1 MIEKTPYIIVDDKK
15 IAPIRRVLKPTR
27 TPAKSADREDK
38 PFGVVDRVT
47 ISKAAME
54 KSRRFQVMNDPKL
67 QAPHS
72 SGKWMAPSTSS
83 LADSSKKHH

>member
-1 MIEKTPYIIVDDKK
+1 
-15 IAPIRRVLKPTR
+15 VLKATR
-27 TPAKSADREDK
+27 TPTKSTDREDK

-54 KSRRFQVMNDPKL
+54 KSRQFQVISNPKP
-67 QAPHS
+67 QAPHP

-83 LADSSKKHH
+83 MTDSSKEHH